1 MTAPSTFELYR
12 NTWKA
17 SKATPEVLLSLQTA
31 LLNEIVAFARLRFT
45 VYAELYH
52 GVPGKNI
59 RSRRSTN
66 QPAALL
72 QDSATMSQMG
82 ALNILRAMSNWIT
95 GRQ

>member
-52 GVPGKNI
+52 GVPEKISGPEDLPISQRPYCKI
-59 RSRRSTN
+59 
-66 QPAALL
+66 QP
-72 QDSATMSQMG
+72 
-82 ALNILRAMSNWIT
+82 R
-95 GRQ
+95 